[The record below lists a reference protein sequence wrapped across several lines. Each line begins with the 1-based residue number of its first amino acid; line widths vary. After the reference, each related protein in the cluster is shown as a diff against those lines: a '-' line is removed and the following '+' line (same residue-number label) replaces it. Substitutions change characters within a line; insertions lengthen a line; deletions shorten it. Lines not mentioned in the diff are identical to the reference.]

1 MTGRRLAHLL
11 LAVAGLLVAIYPFTL
26 GADPTPTCR
35 GVEMQPGQTCAK
47 ADGSAQQSYDQ
58 RRSAA
63 RSATP
68 VIVGVGLLVAAFG
81 TSLFVADVRRVRPDS
96 VGSAAEGEAAGWIG

>member
-1 MTGRRLAHLL
+1 VTGRRLAHLL
-11 LAVAGLLVAIYPFTL
+11 LAVAGLLVAIFPFTV
-26 GADPTPTCR
+26 GADPGPTCR

-47 ADGSAQQSYDQ
+47 ADGSAQQSYEQ

-81 TSLFVADVRRVRPDS
+81 TALLVGDLRK
-96 VGSAAEGEAAGWIG
+96 VGSTGVTAS